1 MPADGGKRRIILP
14 DNNRICLSMQV
25 AKGSAVDQIVECV
38 ELRRQ
43 IDVVEADVTLV
54 NKRFE
59 ESQSM
64 LSYIHI
70 YFWEIARR
78 LKYECD
84 VM

>member
-1 MPADGGKRRIILP
+1 MPADGGKQRIILP
-14 DNNRICLSMQV
+14 DNDHTCIDVQV
-25 AKGSAVDQIVECV
+25 AKGSAIDQAAECA

-70 YFWEIARR
+70 YFGKLQEGCNIN
-78 LKYECD
+78 

>member
-1 MPADGGKRRIILP
+1 MAAHGDKRRITLP
-14 DNNRICLSMQV
+14 DYDHTCIDVQV
-25 AKGSAVDQIVECV
+25 AKGLAIDQAAECT

-43 IDVVEADVTLV
+43 IGVVEADVMLV

-70 YFWEIARR
+70 YFGKLQEGCNIN
-78 LKYECD
+78 

>member
-1 MPADGGKRRIILP
+1 MPAHGGKRRITLP
-14 DNNRICLSMQV
+14 DYDRTCIDVQV
-25 AKGSAVDQIVECV
+25 AKGSAIDQAAECAK
-38 ELRRQ
+38 LRRQ

-70 YFWEIARR
+70 YFCNKV
-78 LKYECD
+78 LKY
-84 VM
+84 

>member
-1 MPADGGKRRIILP
+1 MPAEGGKQRIILP
-14 DNNRICLSMQV
+14 DNNRTCNDVQV
-25 AKGSAVDQIVECV
+25 AKGSAINQAIECA

-54 NKRFE
+54 DKLFE

-70 YFWEIARR
+70 YFGN
-78 LKYECD
+78 LQ
-84 VM
+84 

>member
-1 MPADGGKRRIILP
+1 MPAHGGKRRITLP
-14 DNNRICLSMQV
+14 DSDRTSIDVQV
-25 AKGSAVDQIVECV
+25 AKGSAIDQAAECA

-54 NKRFE
+54 NKRFK

-70 YFWEIARR
+70 YFGKLQEGCNIN
-78 LKYECD
+78 

>member
-1 MPADGGKRRIILP
+1 MPADGGKRRNILP
-14 DNNRICLSMQV
+14 DNDRTCIDVQV
-25 AKGSAVDQIVECV
+25 AKGSAIDQATECAK
-38 ELRRQ
+38 LRWQ

-70 YFWEIARR
+70 YFCKKVEI
-78 LKYECD
+78 L
-84 VM
+84 M